1 MIKSI
6 EFKNFRNLN
15 ERYNFDET
23 LNIIIGKNNSGKT
36 NILEGIKMA
45 FTTITN
51 DYCKISTSD
60 FKDSIDS
67 NIIEIN
73 VELQYNAIPS
83 LNFCDE
89 GNRKK
94 CGFTVRIRKTQSG
107 RYVKDISLLNGSPV
121 SLDILRE
128 DKCIPNLYLI
138 PLIRMEDIYTAG
150 LTTGISTFID
160 SEEKYKELKKESKEA
175 IKKELKTK
183 TDKFKELCSK
193 FNQNLDVELTDPKI
207 SNEKVYIVDGELEH
221 NFNIGAG
228 YRSIANILLNTL
240 DENFNIILIDEIE
253 NHLHPALI
261 RNLIRELRNVKNTI
275 IISTTHSP
283 VVINEL
289 KMEEILDISGKNIS
303 LIEDKSCIKKLNTF
317 LHPGR
322 NELMLA
328 DNIILVEGYTEEVL
342 LKYYLSQNN
351 YNWTIIN
358 VAGVMFEPY
367 IKLACLLN
375 KKLIVVSDNDKL
387 LSETQEKSSRFKNL
401 EEICNKKHIK
411 LIEVENT
418 LETDLYINKF
428 LGDCDELLKQHEKYP
443 EYYVAKSKKKVEISE
458 KLIDGNIDL
467 SNWHVIKEIKNEF
480 EGD

>member
-1 MIKSI
+1 MIKSV

-15 ERYNFDET
+15 GRYNFDKT
-23 LNIIIGKNNSGKT
+23 LNVIIGKNNSGKT
-36 NILEGIKMA
+36 NILEGIRLA
-45 FTTITN
+45 FSTITN
-51 DYCKISTSD
+51 DYCKISASD

-67 NIIEIN
+67 NVIEIN
-73 VELQYNAIPS
+73 VELQYNAIPT
-83 LNFCDE
+83 LNFFDE
-89 GNRKK
+89 GAQKK
-94 CGFTVRIRKTQSG
+94 CGFTVRVKKTQSG
-107 RYVKDISLLNGSPV
+107 RYVKDISLLNGSSV

-207 SNEKVYIVDGELEH
+207 ANEKVYIVDGELEH

-228 YRSIANILLNTL
+228 YKSIANILLNTL

-261 RNLIRELRNVKNTI
+261 RNLIRELRNVENTI

-289 KMEEILDISGKNIS
+289 KMEEIIDISGKNIS
-303 LIEDKSCIKKLNTF
+303 LMEDKNCIKKLNTF

-342 LKYYLSQNN
+342 LKYYLSRNN

-358 VAGVMFEPY
+358 VAGVMFKPY
-367 IKLACLLN
+367 IRLACLLN
-375 KKLIVVSDNDKL
+375 KKIIVVSDNDKL
-387 LSETQEKSSRFKNL
+387 LSDKQEKSDRFKKL
-401 EEICNKKHIK
+401 EGICNENHIK

-418 LETDLYINKF
+418 LETDLYINNF

-443 EYYVAKSKKKVEISE
+443 EYYVAKSKKKVEIAE
-458 KLIDGNIDL
+458 KLIDGKIDI
-467 SNWHVIKEIKNEF
+467 SNWHVIKEIRNEF

>member
-1 MIKSI
+1 MIKSV
-6 EFKNFRNLN
+6 EFKNFRNLS
-15 ERYNFDET
+15 EKYNFENI
-23 LNIIIGKNNSGKT
+23 LNVIIGKNNSGKT
-36 NILEGIKMA
+36 NVLDGIRLA
-45 FTTITN
+45 FSAITN
-51 DYCKISTSD
+51 DYCKITKSD

-67 NIIEIN
+67 KVIEVHI
-73 VELQYNAIPS
+73 ELQYNAIPT

-89 GNRKK
+89 NNEKK

-107 RYVKDISLLNGSPV
+107 RYVKEISLLNGSPV
-121 SLDILRE
+121 EIEILR
-128 DKCIPNLYLI
+128 DDLNLPNLYMI
-138 PLIRMEDIYTAG
+138 PLIRMEDIYTVG

-160 SEEKYKELKKESKEA
+160 SEEKYKELKKESKEK
-175 IKKELKTK
+175 IKNELKTK

-193 FNQNLDVELTDPKI
+193 FNQNLDIELTDPKI

-228 YRSIANILLNTL
+228 YKSIANILLNTL

-275 IISTTHSP
+275 VISTTHSP

-289 KMEEILDISGKNIS
+289 KMEEILDISGKNIN
-303 LIEDKSCIKKLNTF
+303 LMEDKNCIKKLNTF

-328 DNIILVEGYTEEVL
+328 DNIILVEGYTEELL
-342 LKYYLSQNN
+342 LKYYLNENN
-351 YNWTIIN
+351 HNWTIIN

-367 IKLACLLN
+367 IKLAVLLN
-375 KKLIVVSDNDKL
+375 KKIIVVSDNDKL
-387 LSETQEKSSRFKNL
+387 LSDNQEKSDRFKNL
-401 EEICNKKHIK
+401 ESICNENHIK

-418 LETDLYINKF
+418 LETDLHINNF
-428 LGDCDELLKQHEKYP
+428 LENCDELLKKHKDYP
-443 EYYVAKSKKKVEISE
+443 EYYVAKSKKKVEIAE
-458 KLIDGNIDL
+458 KLIEENKDL
-467 SNWHVIKEIKNEF
+467 SKWHVIEEISNEF
-480 EGD
+480 KCN

>member
-1 MIKSI
+1 MIKSV

-15 ERYNFDET
+15 GRYNFYET
-23 LNIIIGKNNSGKT
+23 LNVIIGKNNSGKT
-36 NILEGIKMA
+36 NILDGIRLA
-45 FTTITN
+45 FSTITN
-51 DYCKISTSD
+51 DYCKVSTSD

-67 NIIEIN
+67 NIIEIDI
-73 VELQYNAIPS
+73 ELQYNAIPT

-89 GNRKK
+89 GNEKK

-107 RYVKDISLLNGSPV
+107 RFVKDISLLNGSSV
-121 SLDILRE
+121 SLDILRD

-175 IKKELKTK
+175 IKEELKTK

-193 FNQNLDVELTDPKI
+193 FNQNLDVQLTDPKI

-228 YRSIANILLNTL
+228 YKSIANILLNTL
-240 DENFNIILIDEIE
+240 DEKFNIILIDEIE

-261 RNLIRELRNVKNTI
+261 RNLIRELRKVKNTI

-289 KMEEILDISGKNIS
+289 KMEEIIDISGKNIS
-303 LIEDKSCIKKLNTF
+303 LIEDKNCIKKLNTF

-342 LKYYLSQNN
+342 LKYYLNNYN

-367 IKLACLLN
+367 IQLGVLLN
-375 KKLIVVSDNDKL
+375 KNLIVISDNDKL
-387 LSETQEKSSRFKNL
+387 LSDEQEESARFTRLKEL
-401 EEICNKKHIK
+401 CNQKKIK
-411 LIEVENT
+411 LIEIENT
-418 LETDLYINKF
+418 LETDLYINNF
-428 LGDCDELLKQHEKYP
+428 LENCSELLKQHEKYP
-443 EYYVAKSKKKVEISE
+443 EYYVAKPKKKVEIVE
-458 KLIDGNIDL
+458 KMIEENIDL
-467 SNWHVIKEIKNEF
+467 RDWHVIREIKDEF
-480 EGD
+480 KSN

>member
-1 MIKSI
+1 MIKSV

-15 ERYNFDET
+15 GRYNFDKI
-23 LNIIIGKNNSGKT
+23 LNVIIGKNNSGKT
-36 NILEGIKMA
+36 NILEGIRLA
-45 FTTITN
+45 FSTITN

-67 NIIEIN
+67 NIIEIK
-73 VELQYNAIPS
+73 VELEFNAIPT
-83 LNFCDE
+83 LNFYDE
-89 GNRKK
+89 GNPKK
-94 CGFTVRIRKTQSG
+94 CGFTVRVKKTQSG

-121 SLDILRE
+121 SMDILRD
-128 DKCIPNLYLI
+128 DKSIPNLYLI

-160 SEEKYKELKKESKEA
+160 SEEKYKELKNESKEA

-207 SNEKVYIVDGELEH
+207 SNEKVYIVDGKLEH

-228 YRSIANILLNTL
+228 YKSIANILLNTL

-261 RNLIRELRNVKNTI
+261 RNLIRELRKVKNTI

-303 LIEDKSCIKKLNTF
+303 LIEDKNCIKKLNTF

-367 IKLACLLN
+367 IRLACLLN

-387 LSETQEKSSRFKNL
+387 LSDKQEKSDRFKKL
-401 EEICNKKHIK
+401 EGICNENRIK

-418 LETDLYINKF
+418 LETDLHRNEF
-428 LGDCDELLKQHEKYP
+428 LKDCEELLKQHEKYP
-443 EYYVAKSKKKVEISE
+443 EYYVAKSKKKVEIAE
-458 KLIDGNIDL
+458 KLIDDNIDL
-467 SNWHVIKEIKNEF
+467 SNWHVIEEIKNEF
-480 EGD
+480 KCD

>member
-1 MIKSI
+1 MIRSV

-15 ERYNFDET
+15 GRYNFDKT
-23 LNIIIGKNNSGKT
+23 LNVIIGKNNSGKT
-36 NILEGIKMA
+36 NILEGIRLA
-45 FTTITN
+45 FSMITN

-60 FKDSIDS
+60 FRGSIDS
-67 NIIEIN
+67 DIIEIN
-73 VELQYNAIPS
+73 VELAYNSIPT
-83 LNFCDE
+83 LNFWDTE
-89 GNRKK
+89 NQKK
-94 CGFTVRIRKTQSG
+94 CGFSVRIRKTQSG

-121 SLDILRE
+121 ALDILRE
-128 DKCIPNLYLI
+128 DNNIPNLYLI
-138 PLIRMEDIYTAG
+138 PLIRIEDIYTAG

-175 IKKELKTK
+175 IKEELKAK

-207 SNEKVYIVDGELEH
+207 LNEKVYIVDGELEH

-228 YRSIANILLNTL
+228 YKSIANILLNTL
-240 DENFNIILIDEIE
+240 DEKFNIILIDEIE

-261 RNLIRELRNVKNTI
+261 RNLIRELRKVKNTI

-289 KMEEILDISGKNIS
+289 KMEEIIDISGKNIS
-303 LIEDKSCIKKLNTF
+303 LINDENCIKKLNTF

-342 LKYYLSQNN
+342 LKYYLSYNN

-367 IKLACLLN
+367 INLACLLS
-375 KKLIVVSDNDKL
+375 KKLIVVSDNDRI
-387 LSETQEKSSRFKNL
+387 LSDKKEKSSRFKKL
-401 EEICNKKHIK
+401 KEICNEKHIK

-418 LETDLYINKF
+418 LETDLYINEF
-428 LGDCDELLKQHEKYP
+428 LKDCDGLLKQHKKYP
-443 EYYVAKSKKKVEISE
+443 EYYVAKPKKKVEIAE
-458 KLIDGNIDL
+458 KLIDENIDL

-480 EGD
+480 ESD